1 MLPLPEVQ
9 EHLAASVERINE
21 EVMAVEEKLDGLREE
36 MSDLKAALY
45 GRFGRS
51 INLEA

>member
-9 EHLAASVERINE
+9 EQLEGEVGQINDQ
-21 EVMAVEEKLDGLREE
+21 VSALEEKLEIVREE
-36 MSDLKAALY
+36 MQQLKAALY